1 MRTFDEEGYCVIV
14 IDSIQTE
21 TAESNE
27 KKKTTSFIIIVSLPI
42 VSEPHNVIW
51 YAIYI
56 YSVVGSICEISI
68 CVSEK
73 GKSTKKK
80 KK

>member
-42 VSEPHNVIW
+42 VSEPHNVI
-51 YAIYI
+51 
-56 YSVVGSICEISI
+56 
-68 CVSEK
+68 
-73 GKSTKKK
+73 
-80 KK
+80 